1 MYGKTNFQSQPL
13 IKNMSIENKFKK
25 ASPINIFNSFIIE
38 GIDRLGKST
47 LINNIEH
54 TKGHALKLHFEKP
67 KQLNCYDSD
76 LREYQRK
83 SFINGFKLL
92 FNNNLLHV
100 PIVQN
105 PLIIFDRFHLGE
117 CVYSPLYRKYSG
129 DYVFDLEQHFNL
141 KNEGYPRTKLILLT
155 TSDFSFIKDDGDS
168 FDFSKKEEE
177 QDEFIRAF
185 KKSTFKN
192 KVIIDVSN
200 GDGGFLNQYEILEL
214 ALKYENES

>member
-1 MYGKTNFQSQPL
+1 
-13 IKNMSIENKFKK
+13 MSNNLKLSSSYAI
-25 ASPINIFNSFIIE
+25 SIFNSFVIE

-54 TKGHALKLHFEKP
+54 AKGHALKFHYEKP
-67 KQLNCYDSD
+67 KKLDIYDSD

-105 PLIIFDRFHLGE
+105 PLVIFDRFHLGE
-117 CVYSPLYRKYSG
+117 CVYSPMYRKYDG

-155 TSDFSFIKDDGDS
+155 TSDFSFIEDDGES
-168 FDFSKKEEE
+168 FDFSKKEDE
-177 QDEFIRAF
+177 QNEFIRAF

-192 KVIIDVSN
+192 KVMIDISN
-200 GDGGFLNQYEILEL
+200 GAGGFKDQYEILEL

>member
-1 MYGKTNFQSQPL
+1 
-13 IKNMSIENKFKK
+13 MSNNLKLSSSYAI
-25 ASPINIFNSFIIE
+25 SIFNSFVIE

-47 LINNIEH
+47 LINNIEQA
-54 TKGHALKLHFEKP
+54 KGHALKFHYEKP
-67 KQLNCYDSD
+67 KKLDIYDSD

-105 PLIIFDRFHLGE
+105 PLVIFDRFHLGE
-117 CVYSPLYRKYSG
+117 CVYSPMYRKYDG

-155 TSDFSFIKDDGDS
+155 TSDFSFIEDDGES
-168 FDFSKKEEE
+168 FDFSKKEDE
-177 QDEFIRAF
+177 QNEFIRAF

-192 KVIIDVSN
+192 KVMIDISN
-200 GDGGFLNQYEILEL
+200 GAGGFKDQYEILEL